1 MANLQ
6 ALAEGREKQR
16 RDFPAMLEQFKGEIA
31 RALPR
36 HLNAD
41 RMSRIALTAFRRAPK
56 LADCDPRSVFAAVIQ
71 ASQLGLEPDTLG
83 RSYLVP
89 YGRECQFV
97 PGWKGL
103 VDLVNRTGNAT
114 VYTGVIFKDQTY
126 SFRDGSTRELIINNE
141 TELEDPED
149 ITHAYAVGWV
159 NGAMMP
165 VIELWRVSKIKK
177 HRNRYNKV
185 GKKHYSFENWEM
197 YARKV
202 PLLQVLKYMPAS
214 AELTAAIALNHA
226 AESGAGQGLTIK
238 DAIDGTWAPAQ
249 EENDS
254 PALTYADIAER
265 IKGASTIDE
274 LDMARGLIGDE
285 LPEDQRRELENLAA
299 GLAAADFGGTQK

>member
-1 MANLQ
+1 
-6 ALAEGREKQR
+6 
-16 RDFPAMLEQFKGEIA
+16 MLEQFKGEIA

-83 RSYLVP
+83 RSYLIP